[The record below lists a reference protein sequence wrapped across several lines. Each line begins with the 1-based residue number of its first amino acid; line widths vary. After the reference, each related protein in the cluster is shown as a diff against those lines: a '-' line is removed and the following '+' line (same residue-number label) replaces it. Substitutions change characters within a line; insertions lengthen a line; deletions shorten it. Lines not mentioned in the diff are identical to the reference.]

1 MYTPTESF
9 EKVFSQVKE
18 KSEVV
23 VICDAYINC
32 FDAKLTG
39 IELEKRGV
47 VFLGRYNKP

>member
-1 MYTPTESF
+1 MYTPSDSF

-23 VICDAYINC
+23 VICDAYVNC